1 MIGEEIYKQIRGVLG
16 ECYLDEDGSTYL
28 PNYPRFSFVKIANG
42 WQALI
47 TTPREPNL
55 TVGETVTLI
64 ITTIAQKEGII
75 VNNVSVNSTT
85 VDLNMTNNFANATV
99 EANEVIIPSDVTS
112 DEDSSQSSELGL
124 SQNKN
129 NLLNSGIGMEKTG
142 NPLMIALLLII
153 CLIGFGVNSRRK

>member
-1 MIGEEIYKQIRGVLG
+1 MDIG
-16 ECYLDEDGSTYL
+16 
-28 PNYPRFSFVKIANG
+28 
-42 WQALI
+42 
-47 TTPREPNL
+47 NL

-99 EANEVIIPSDVTS
+99 EANEVIVPSD
-112 DEDSSQSSELGL
+112 DSSQSSELGL

-129 NLLNSGIGMEKTG
+129 NLLNAAYLNKNSFAATF
-142 NPLMIALLLII
+142 LHSALATP
-153 CLIGFGVNSRRK
+153 SRFM